1 MNYLFINSFSEEMK
15 SMLYEIEEMTLDVSN
30 DYFHE
35 VCHVWFKLF
44 YINNVYNNH
53 VVITNSL
60 VENSWRWNSSFN
72 SWKRKITLVRCI
84 LFDDEL
90 RDSR

>member
-35 VCHVWFKLF
+35 VCHV
-44 YINNVYNNH
+44 
-53 VVITNSL
+53 
-60 VENSWRWNSSFN
+60 
-72 SWKRKITLVRCI
+72 
-84 LFDDEL
+84 
-90 RDSR
+90 